1 MNAEIKTL
9 LAVAGLI
16 FLCGT
21 LSAQVTTATSDP
33 TPQVFQT
40 SPADQASQATQTAQ
54 LSSVVQTASVSRA
67 AQLPQ
72 VSPFVPGSITL
83 RHANFYDSDGLLID
97 SQRAESL
104 FGTDLYNGTYLKA
117 RHQFQIGRALVI
129 CGSVIATPS
138 LLFGGMMFT
147 LFALSNDMSGV
158 AFTMG
163 TIALGGYVA
172 GTLIA
177 GVGIPL
183 MVVGKNSL
191 VRLEQNYNALHGS
204 LSYNPLQRPRPYLSF
219 GSCSRG
225 LGSAL
230 NFCSGPVAVSGFTRT
245 PAPAPAAVDTAFTSG
260 KKQVARFPV

>member
-1 MNAEIKTL
+1 MSAEIKTL

-16 FLCGT
+16 FLYGT
-21 LSAQVTTATSDP
+21 LSAQVTPATSFAQN
-33 TPQVFQT
+33 TQVSQAAPASLVSHTDQVSSAIRPAPVTQANQIAYTTQISQTDQT
-40 SPADQASQATQTAQ
+40 S
-54 LSSVVQTASVSRA
+54 
-67 AQLPQ
+67 Q

-104 FGTDLYNGTYLKA
+104 FGSDLFNGTYLKA

-147 LFALSNDMSGV
+147 LFAFSNDMGGG

-204 LSYNPLQRPRPYLSF
+204 LSY
-219 GSCSRG
+219 
-225 LGSAL
+225 
-230 NFCSGPVAVSGFTRT
+230 T
-245 PAPAPAAVDTAFTSG
+245 PPSSAPAHT
-260 KKQVARFPV
+260 

>member
-1 MNAEIKTL
+1 M
-9 LAVAGLI
+9 AGLI

-21 LSAQVTTATSDP
+21 LSAQVAPATSDL
-33 TPQVFQT
+33 TTQVSQT
-40 SPADQASQATQTAQ
+40 SPADQAFQATQTAQ
-54 LSSVVQTASVSRA
+54 ISSVVQTASVSQA
-67 AQLPQ
+67 ARIAQISQ

-147 LFALSNDMSGV
+147 LFALSNDMGGV

-191 VRLEQNYNALHGS
+191 VRLEQNYNAFHGS
-204 LSYNPLQRPRPYLSF
+204 LSYNPFRRPRPYLSF
-219 GSCSRG
+219 FSCSRG
-225 LGSAL
+225 GGLAL
-230 NFCSGPVAVSGFTRT
+230 NP
-245 PAPAPAAVDTAFTSG
+245 
-260 KKQVARFPV
+260 